1 MSDPNNPQGA
11 YLTPEQQA
19 ALAAHRKTVD
29 DLVEYGRTAHG
40 ADSFDT
46 ASQIVA
52 DKLGNEATQLLVASA
67 AEFDCPDRM
76 ITYLA
81 DNPAELERFAGLPL
95 AQRVAELGR
104 LEARFTP
111 HRARVG
117 ADPAWRATHRQGG
130 RVSEADWKR
139 GYGDQ
144 LSDKQWHAEFSRRQK
159 ERGERRR

>member
-1 MSDPNNPQGA
+1 MSDPNNPQ

-46 ASQIVA
+46 ASQIIA
-52 DKLGNEATQLLVASA
+52 DKLGNEQTQLMVAAA

-81 DNPAELERFAGLPL
+81 DNLAELERFAGLPL

-104 LEARFTP
+104 TRGAIYTTP
-111 HRARVG
+111 R
-117 ADPAWRATHRQGG
+117 
-130 RVSEADWKR
+130 
-139 GYGDQ
+139 
-144 LSDKQWHAEFSRRQK
+144 SRR
-159 ERGERRR
+159 RRSGVAGDAQARRPR

>member
-1 MSDPNNPQGA
+1 MSDPNNPQ

-46 ASQIVA
+46 ASQIIA
-52 DKLGNEATQLLVASA
+52 DKLGNEQTQLMVAAA

-81 DNPAELERFAGLPL
+81 DNLAELERFAGLPL
-95 AQRVAELGR
+95 AQRVAELGQ

-117 ADPAWRATHRQGG
+117 ADPAWRATHKQGG
-130 RVSEADWKR
+130 RVSDNDWKR